1 MESKIK
7 MFLDSNNYD
16 VRVTRNGRWIDQKCT
31 MDVLSLVSDCVLN
44 YVSDDINKTFTTKD
58 IWFSEYAITNVQ
70 KIFVKPDPT
79 NKKSS
84 REYDKYF
91 GHQLKLLG
99 YSGILKEEK
108 RNNKNYYKV
117 ENAEILDFIA
127 KRDINALEFLQMYI
141 EKVLRDSQLF
151 EPFAD
156 FFDLQDKDSYENCK
170 RKFTEFTMRYTNINK
185 KRNAEGF
192 LQK

>member
-7 MFLDSNNYD
+7 KFFDSNNYD
-16 VRVTRNGRWIDQKCT
+16 VRVTGNGRWIDQKCT

-44 YVSDDINKTFTTKD
+44 YVSDDINKIFTTKD

-91 GHQLKLLG
+91 GQPLKLLG
-99 YSGILKEEK
+99 YS
-108 RNNKNYYKV
+108 
-117 ENAEILDFIA
+117 
-127 KRDINALEFLQMYI
+127 EF
-141 EKVLRDSQLF
+141 
-151 EPFAD
+151 
-156 FFDLQDKDSYENCK
+156 
-170 RKFTEFTMRYTNINK
+170 
-185 KRNAEGF
+185 
-192 LQK
+192 